1 MKVLCV
7 ICEDRWMYKSFVVG
21 WQALGAEV
29 EVFYYGKSISR
40 SYFDL
45 LSNKQVADTNKQLIN
60 RVEALSAAGGLDLIF
75 FSILDDFISIKTLR
89 KLQRFNIPLVNYH
102 ADMVALWY
110 RSIKTAKYFSLF
122 CCAQKYGMDFLQKTG
137 ARVLY
142 LPMAA
147 NPYPEINITER
158 EQFNGVTF
166 LGAPIG
172 YRPSVL
178 AYLYYRDIPLRV
190 YGHHWDWCPREYD
203 PETARGRYF
212 SQSMLGLSDKTIHD
226 LANYLIPQIA
236 YKPVQFAYNQFQKIL
251 GKYNERHFDVEEHYA
266 HLPPEII
273 LGDYPDQDF
282 NKLVQ
287 SSSINLGFSHITG
300 KEGSRYEMRQVRL
313 RDFEIPLAGG
323 FYLAQFSEELSELYI
338 EGEHVEFWRTREELL
353 KKVKYYLAYPES
365 AKRIADSGYQYAL
378 QKHTW
383 VNRFQVILDSIQ

>member
-1 MKVLCV
+1 MRVLCV

-21 WQALGAEV
+21 WQALGAQV
-29 EVFYYGKSISR
+29 EVFYYAKSISR
-40 SYFDL
+40 SYFDP
-45 LSNKQVADTNKQLIN
+45 LSNKQVTDTNKQLIN
-60 RVEALSAAGGLDLIF
+60 RVEELSTAGGLDLIF
-75 FSILDDFISIKTLR
+75 FSILDDFISIKTLQ
-89 KLQRFNIPLVNYH
+89 KLQNFNIPLVNYH

-147 NPYPEINITER
+147 NPYSETRVSECV
-158 EQFNGVTF
+158 QFNGVTF

-178 AYLYYRDIPLRV
+178 AYLYYREIPLRI
-190 YGHHWDWCPREYD
+190 YGHHWDWCPREYN

-236 YKPVQFAYNQFQKIL
+236 YKPMQFAYNQFQKIL

-273 LGDYPDQDF
+273 LGDYSDRDF
-282 NKLVQ
+282 TKLVQ
-287 SSSINLGFSHITG
+287 SSLINLGFSHITG

-323 FYLAQFSEELSELYI
+323 FYLGQFSEELSELYI
-338 EGEHVEFWRTREELL
+338 EGEHVEFWRTREELRN
-353 KKVKYYLAYPES
+353 KVKYYLAYPES
-365 AKRIADSGYQYAL
+365 AKRIADNGYQYAL
-378 QKHTW
+378 ENHTW
-383 VNRFQVILDSIQ
+383 VNRLKVIIDSMK